1 MEIVIL
7 LATVFAI
14 VQIKRRSIADAL
26 IYVGLPAL
34 LIAPAIY
41 SVHIPHLPAIG
52 FGDAAMIPIAIAIFA
67 AYGRQWKLQR
77 SDLWLALFIGG
88 LYYAE
93 LQSTGSANAGLVL
106 FGGIADAFFPYAI
119 GKLLLEQEGIRERF
133 VRRFVILL
141 VIVSVLSVWEF
152 RMGTNLF
159 TTAFGVLFPGQRPW
173 LMQVRG
179 GFVRIVGP
187 FNGSIL
193 AGMILLVGL
202 LFSSWLGFVDSTRG
216 AEKKYFG
223 IKQSKLFF
231 GAIALGL
238 FMTQSRGPW
247 VGAILAYMIA
257 RIGRAKNMRKATII
271 TLLLCTIGGTYGYVK
286 VEQYTAGS
294 IWEAKS
300 IEQENAIYR
309 RELLDNYKP
318 IVEKGG
324 FFGYGVVDWPRVP
337 GQPSIDNE
345 FLFLEITQGKL
356 GFWTYILLAAEAV
369 LASLRAARRATQ
381 RTDVYFALCML
392 GCVLGLM
399 LTLTTVYMGAQSY
412 PLFFLLMGWSQSLR
426 QTQTATA
433 TVPEATPARLRFRR
447 VFA

>member
-1 MEIVIL
+1 M
-7 LATVFAI
+7 
-14 VQIKRRSIADAL
+14 QI
-26 IYVGLPAL
+26 
-34 LIAPAIY
+34 
-41 SVHIPHLPAIG
+41 
-52 FGDAAMIPIAIAIFA
+52 
-67 AYGRQWKLQR
+67 
-77 SDLWLALFIGG
+77 
-88 LYYAE
+88 
-93 LQSTGSANAGLVL
+93 
-106 FGGIADAFFPYAI
+106 
-119 GKLLLEQEGIRERF
+119 
-133 VRRFVILL
+133 
-141 VIVSVLSVWEF
+141 
-152 RMGTNLF
+152 
-159 TTAFGVLFPGQRPW
+159 
-173 LMQVRG
+173 RG

-193 AGMILLVGL
+193 AGMVLLLGL
-202 LFSSWLGFVDSTRG
+202 LFSSWLGFVDGSRG
-216 AEKKYFG
+216 TEKKHFG
-223 IKQSKLFF
+223 IKQSWLFF

-257 RIGRAKNMRKATII
+257 RIGRAKKMRRAAII
-271 TLLLCTIGGTYGYVK
+271 TMLLCAIGGTIGYIK
-286 VEQYTAGS
+286 AEQYTAGS
-294 IWEAKS
+294 IWDAKD

-369 LASLRAARRATQ
+369 IAGLRAARRATQ

-392 GCVLGLM
+392 GCVLGLL

-433 TVPEATPARLRFRR
+433 TVPEATAARLRFRR

>member
-1 MEIVIL
+1 MEIIVL
-7 LATVFAI
+7 LATVIAI
-14 VQIKRRSIADAL
+14 IEIKRHSVSDAV
-26 IYVGLPAL
+26 IKVMLPAL
-34 LIAPAIY
+34 LIVPAIY
-41 SVHIPHLPAIG
+41 SVHIPHLPTIG
-52 FGDAAMIPIAIAIFA
+52 VSEAATIPIAIAA
-67 AYGRQWKLQR
+67 LARYWKEWKVSR
-77 SDLWLALFIGG
+77 SDLWLALFIFG

-93 LQSTGSANAGLVL
+93 LQNTGSSNAGLVL
-106 FGGIADAFFPYAI
+106 FGGITSALFPYVI
-119 GKLLLEQEGIRERF
+119 GKLLLEQEGMRERF

-141 VIVSVLSVWEF
+141 VIVSVLSVTEF
-152 RMGTNLF
+152 RLGTNLF
-159 TTAFGVLFPGQRPW
+159 TTVFGVLFPGQRPW
-173 LMQVRG
+173 LMQIRG

-193 AGMILLVGL
+193 AGMVLLVGL
-202 LFSSWLGFVDSTRG
+202 LFSSWLGFVDGSAGTD
-216 AEKKYFG
+216 KKYFG
-223 IKQSKLFF
+223 IKQSRLFF

-257 RIGRAKNMRKATII
+257 RIGRAKNMRRAAII
-271 TLLLCTIGGTYGYVK
+271 TMLLCAIGGTIGYIK
-286 VEQYTAGS
+286 AEQYTAGS
-294 IWEAKS
+294 IWNAKD

-318 IVEKGG
+318 IVEQGG
-324 FFGYGVVDWPRVP
+324 FFGWGVVDWPRVP

-345 FLFLEITQGKL
+345 FLFLQITQGKM
-356 GFWTYILLAAEAV
+356 GFWTYILLAAEGL
-369 LASLRAARRATQ
+369 LAALMAARRARH

-392 GCVLGLM
+392 GCVLGLL

>member
-1 MEIVIL
+1 MEIIIL
-7 LATVFAI
+7 LATVIAI
-14 VQIKRRSIADAL
+14 IEIKRHSVADATINVL
-26 IYVGLPAL
+26 LPAL
-34 LIAPAIY
+34 LIIPAIY
-41 SVHIPHLPAIG
+41 SLHIPHLPIIG
-52 FGDAAMIPIAIAIFA
+52 FADAAMIPIAIATIA
-67 AYGRQWKLQR
+67 GYWRQWKFTR
-77 SDLWLALFIGG
+77 ADLWLALFIGG

-93 LQSTGSANAGLVL
+93 LASTGSANAGLVL
-106 FGGIADAFFPYAI
+106 FGGICDAFFPYAI
-119 GKLLLEQEGIRERF
+119 GKLLLEQEGMRERF
-133 VRRFVILL
+133 VRRFVVLL
-141 VIVSVLSVWEF
+141 VIVSVLSVTEF
-152 RMGTNLF
+152 RLGTNLF
-159 TTAFGVLFPGQRPW
+159 TTFFGVLFPGQRPW
-173 LMQVRG
+173 LMQIRG

-193 AGMILLVGL
+193 AGMVLLLGL
-202 LFSSWLGFVDSTRG
+202 LFSSWLGFVDGSRG
-216 AEKKYFG
+216 TEKKHFG
-223 IKQSKLFF
+223 IKQSWLFF

-257 RIGRAKNMRKATII
+257 RIGRAKKMRRAAII
-271 TLLLCTIGGTYGYVK
+271 TMLLCAIGGTIGYIK
-286 VEQYTAGS
+286 AEQYTAGS
-294 IWEAKS
+294 IWDAKD

-369 LASLRAARRATQ
+369 IAGLRAARRTTQ

-392 GCVLGLM
+392 GCVLGLL

-433 TVPEATPARLRFRR
+433 TVPEATAARLRFRR